1 MKYLFTLNKYF
12 KKYKWQL
19 SFGIFFV
26 AISNWF
32 NVLSPQVIRYSF
44 DLVKENI
51 GYYQLFSG
59 FQLQTNFYKV
69 FSGVLFFFG
78 STVLLL
84 SLLKGVFMY
93 LMRQTII
100 VMSRYIECDMKN
112 EMYAHYQQL
121 STAFYKRNNTG
132 DLMSRISEDVSR
144 VRMYTGPAIMYAINL
159 IVLFVFVIWAM
170 LSVNTELTLYVLI
183 PLPILSITI
192 YYVNSIINQKGEK
205 IQERLSALTTDA
217 QQVYSGIRVVKS
229 YVKEKIFWQQFEKNA
244 EAYKK
249 ESVDLVKVEAY
260 FNPAMMLLIGL
271 STIITIY
278 VGGMQVIAG
287 EITTGNIAEFVMYV
301 NMLTWPVTALG
312 WIVSII
318 QRAAASQKRI
328 NEFLNEPIDITTPT
342 TAPFD
347 FKGSIEF
354 KNVTFIYPDTGIK
367 AIDNISFS
375 IDKGKK
381 MAIVGRTGSGKTT
394 IAELLL
400 RMYDVTSG
408 EILLDGKNI
417 NTLNLND
424 IRKQIGY
431 VPQDVFLF
439 SDSLENNIVFSPNS
453 NKNISAEA
461 AAKNA
466 SVNDDILSFKDGY
479 KTIVG
484 ERGITLSGG
493 QKQRISIARSII
505 KNPSVIILDDCL
517 SAVDTKTEKII
528 LSNLKE
534 VLLNKTSIIITHR
547 ISSLLTFDQI
557 IVLDR
562 GKIIEA
568 GTHAELLKNK
578 GFYASMHEK
587 QTVEENILS

>member
-59 FQLQTNFYKV
+59 FELQTNFYKV

-100 VMSRYIECDMKN
+100 VMSRYIEYDMKN

-170 LSVNTELTLYVLI
+170 LSVNVELTLYVLI

-192 YYVNSIINQKGEK
+192 YYVNSVINQKGEK

-278 VGGMQVIAG
+278 IGGMKVIAG

-328 NEFLNEPIDITTPT
+328 NEFLNEPIDIKTP
-342 TAPFD
+342 ANIPFD

-367 AIDNISFS
+367 ALDNISFS

-400 RMYDVTSG
+400 RMYDVSSG

-417 NTLNLND
+417 KTLNLND

-439 SDSLENNIVFSPNS
+439 SDSLENNIIFSPNS
-453 NKNISAEA
+453 NKEISAA
-461 AAKNA
+461 TAAKNA
-466 SVNDDILSFKDGY
+466 SVNDDILNFKDGY

>member
-59 FQLQTNFYKV
+59 FELQTNFYKV

-100 VMSRYIECDMKN
+100 VMSRYIEYDMKN

-170 LSVNTELTLYVLI
+170 LSVNVELTLYVLI

-278 VGGMQVIAG
+278 VGGIQVIAG

-328 NEFLNEPIDITTPT
+328 NEFLNEPIDIKTPT
-342 TAPFD
+342 NIPFD

-367 AIDNISFS
+367 ALDNISFS

-400 RMYDVTSG
+400 RMYDVSSG

-417 NTLNLND
+417 KTLNLND

-439 SDSLENNIVFSPNS
+439 SDSLENNIIFSPNS
-453 NKNISAEA
+453 NKEISAA
-461 AAKNA
+461 TAAKNA
-466 SVNDDILSFKDGY
+466 SVNDDILNFKDGY

-528 LSNLKE
+528 LSNLKD

-562 GKIIEA
+562 GKIIED

>member
-1 MKYLFTLNKYF
+1 
-12 KKYKWQL
+12 
-19 SFGIFFV
+19 
-26 AISNWF
+26 
-32 NVLSPQVIRYSF
+32 
-44 DLVKENI
+44 
-51 GYYQLFSG
+51 
-59 FQLQTNFYKV
+59 
-69 FSGVLFFFG
+69 
-78 STVLLL
+78 
-84 SLLKGVFMY
+84 
-93 LMRQTII
+93 
-100 VMSRYIECDMKN
+100 
-112 EMYAHYQQL
+112 
-121 STAFYKRNNTG
+121 
-132 DLMSRISEDVSR
+132 
-144 VRMYTGPAIMYAINL
+144 
-159 IVLFVFVIWAM
+159 
-170 LSVNTELTLYVLI
+170 LTLYVLI

-192 YYVNSIINQKGEK
+192 YYVNSVINQKGEK

-278 VGGMQVIAG
+278 IGGMKVIAG

-328 NEFLNEPIDITTPT
+328 NEFLNEPIDIKTP
-342 TAPFD
+342 ANIPFD

-367 AIDNISFS
+367 ALDNISFS

-400 RMYDVTSG
+400 RMYDVSSG

-417 NTLNLND
+417 KTLNLND

-439 SDSLENNIVFSPNS
+439 SDSLENNIIFSPNS
-453 NKNISAEA
+453 NKEISAA
-461 AAKNA
+461 TAAKNA
-466 SVNDDILSFKDGY
+466 SVNDDILNFKDGY